1 MTKSVSEQ
9 LECHRSYAEYLDE
22 ISEDEL
28 LYGLLGCGMFSD
40 KLPPMFSS
48 GALFGY
54 VENFSLP
61 TKPERHRYVSF
72 CAPKND
78 GGVRAMGIPHPI
90 SYAQLCLT
98 LEDSWAKIKQR
109 MKDGCINQ
117 KYKVSR
123 IHLRKQSIS
132 GRLFKMNYHVWQLDG
147 DPTPLIQI
155 NATYRVTTDISMCF
169 PSIYSH
175 AVPWALVG
183 KEAAKVK
190 RGNQL
195 WFNKIDRDLRNCTDG
210 ETHGILIGPDSSN
223 LIAEIILTEI
233 DKELIAKGYRYVRN
247 IDDYTCYT
255 ESYDGARRFLVE
267 LDEQLIK
274 YGLLRN
280 QKKTLI
286 EPLPV
291 PLSEDWVTELR
302 RLSNELPER
311 IDRSAVG
318 SSLDY
323 AIALIQKHKNISIM
337 IFLLRVL
344 VDRDLTAPA
353 EELLVSR
360 MLQLV
365 RSYPYLV
372 ISFEDLV
379 LNRFNVAIEDINDLS
394 NDLYRLS
401 FDTHDW
407 FGAYY
412 AFYYSLKY
420 KFNIN
425 GVLVDD
431 VISSGDCLLK
441 TLEYRYALERKNKS
455 AIQKLESDAMQLLK
469 NGDADD
475 NWLFVYEALSAQQ
488 LGNNSLGDLKS
499 KGVAFISFA

>member
-1 MTKSVSEQ
+1 MTKPVSEQ
-9 LECHRSYAEYLDE
+9 LECCRSYAEYLDE

-48 GALFGY
+48 EALY
-54 VENFSLP
+54 DYAENYSLP
-61 TKPERHRYVSF
+61 TKPESHRYVSF
-72 CAPKND
+72 RTPKND
-78 GGVRAMGIPHPI
+78 GGVRTMGIPHPI

-98 LEDSWAKIKQR
+98 LEDSWTKIKKR
-109 MKDGCINQ
+109 MRDSCINQ

-123 IHLRKQSIS
+123 IHLRKQGAS

-155 NATYRVTTDISMCF
+155 NAAYRVITDISMCF

-183 KEAAKVK
+183 KDVAKVK
-190 RGNQL
+190 RASKF
-195 WFNKIDRDLRNCTDG
+195 WFNKIDRDLRNCTDS

-223 LIAEIILTEI
+223 LIAEIILNEI
-233 DKELIAKGYRYVRN
+233 DKELIAKGYQYVRN
-247 IDDYTCYT
+247 IDDYTCYAD
-255 ESYDGARRFLVE
+255 SYDVARRFLVD
-267 LDEQLIK
+267 LDGQLVK
-274 YGLLRN
+274 FGLLRN
-280 QKKTLI
+280 QKKTSV

-291 PLSEDWVTELR
+291 PLNEDWVTELR
-302 RLSNELPER
+302 RLSNELPEKL
-311 IDRSAVG
+311 DRGTVA
-318 SSLDY
+318 SSLDE
-323 AIALIQKHKNISIM
+323 AIALMREHKNISIM
-337 IFLLRVL
+337 VFLLRIL
-344 VDRDLTAPA
+344 ANRELTTPA
-353 EELLVSR
+353 EELLVSK

-372 ISFEDLV
+372 ITFEELV
-379 LNRFNVAIEDINDLS
+379 LNRFNVATEDINLLS
-394 NDLYRLS
+394 NYLYKLS

-431 VISSGDCLLK
+431 VISSDDCLLK
-441 TLEYRYALERKNKS
+441 TLEYRYALERNNKS
-455 AIQKLESDAMQLLK
+455 ALQKLESDALRLLK
-469 NGDADD
+469 NGDADE

-499 KGVAFISFA
+499 KRVAFISFA

>member
-1 MTKSVSEQ
+1 MTKSVREQ
-9 LECHRSYAEYLDE
+9 LEGRRSYAEYLDE
-22 ISEDEL
+22 ISENEL

-40 KLPPMFSS
+40 KLPPVFSS
-48 GALFGY
+48 QQLFDY
-54 VENFSLP
+54 TENNPLP
-61 TKPERHRYVSF
+61 TKLKSRRYISF
-72 CAPKND
+72 RAPKCD
-78 GGVRAMGIPHPI
+78 GGTRAMGIPHPL

-98 LEDSWAKIKQR
+98 LESDWEKIKNKL
-109 MKDGCINQ
+109 KDNCINQ

-123 IHLRKQSIS
+123 IHFRKQAAS
-132 GRLFKMNYHVWQLDG
+132 GRLFKMNYHVWPFDG

-155 NATYRVTTDISMCF
+155 GATYRVSTDISMCF

-183 KEAAKVK
+183 KEMAKVK
-190 RGNQL
+190 RTSQF
-195 WFNKIDRDLRNCTDG
+195 WFNRIDRDIRNCTDG

-233 DKELIAKGYRYVRN
+233 DRELIAKGYRYVRN
-247 IDDYTCYT
+247 IDDYICYT
-255 ESYDGARRFLVE
+255 ESYDDARRFLVD

-286 EPLPV
+286 EPLPI

-302 RLSNELPER
+302 RLSNELPEKV
-311 IDRSAVG
+311 DRGAVG

-323 AIALIQKHKNISIM
+323 ATALMQMHKNTSIM

-344 VDRDLTAPA
+344 AKREFTAPA

-372 ISFEDLV
+372 ITFEELV
-379 LNRFNVAIEDINDLS
+379 LNRFNVATEDINLLS
-394 NDLYRLS
+394 NYLYKLS

-431 VISSGDCLLK
+431 VISSDDCLLK
-441 TLEYRYALERKNKS
+441 TLEYRYALERNNRS

-469 NGDADD
+469 NGDADE